1 MICRT
6 QNRRMREF
14 SNGQK
19 VFIHNFGVGS
29 RWISGV
35 IVNSHG
41 PLTWSIKL
49 EDGKMVIL
57 QQIIFEIDMSRTMM
71 KLFKNLK
78 KLKLT
83 TIFNYLTLL
92 SCPIK
97 AILHKKQNQKNQH
110 KTLTI
115 QILPQIKLVKRHW
128 DNHQEFE
135 IDFTRQC
142 VTKKWGKGVL

>member
-1 MICRT
+1 
-6 QNRRMREF
+6 MREF

-35 IVNSHG
+35 TVNSHG

-97 AILHKKQNQKNQH
+97 AILHKKTEPTEPTQNIDNSNSPSDQVSETPLRQSSRIRNRLYKTMCDQK
-110 KTLTI
+110 
-115 QILPQIKLVKRHW
+115 V
-128 DNHQEFE
+128 
-135 IDFTRQC
+135 
-142 VTKKWGKGVL
+142 G

>member
-1 MICRT
+1 
-6 QNRRMREF
+6 MREF

-115 QILPQIKLVKRHW
+115 QILPQIKLVKRH
-128 DNHQEFE
+128 
-135 IDFTRQC
+135 
-142 VTKKWGKGVL
+142 